1 MKYKFEKITYRVL
14 LLVVFAVFLS
24 AYANAQATGP
34 CDPFDPEPGCENYDP
49 DTNVPIDGGASI
61 LVAAGVAYG
70 IKKIHDKRK
79 QKKEEAV

>member
-14 LLVVFAVFLS
+14 LLVGFAVFLS
-24 AYANAQATGP
+24 TYVNAQATGP
-34 CDPFDPEPGCENYDP
+34 CDPVTPEPGCENYDP
-49 DTNVPIDGGASI
+49 DVPIDGGASI

-70 IKKIHDKRK
+70 LKKIHDKRN